1 MYKSALKHIAATA
14 VFGLTAVSASA
25 VVVTVNPPGTPVTNQ
40 GLVSSITGLTCQNIS
55 FNDSTNLQTF
65 VNPSTQ
71 CNSIT
76 YSFSGNPYVSGSL
89 SGQYSALPNNT
100 SVFLT
105 AAPSQEGK
113 SGASPIS
120 ISLPGNANYFGFYS
134 ASLDAY
140 NFIEFFENT
149 ISRGQYSGT
158 QLAALAGIAT
168 GDQSTGQ
175 YFNVYLSKD
184 MGFFNKVVLTS
195 TNFAFE
201 TDNHSFGVAAVP
213 ESIPVPGVL
222 ALLSIGLVG
231 IGAARRKQA

>member
-1 MYKSALKHIAATA
+1 MYKSSIKHIAATA
-14 VFGLTAVSASA
+14 VFGLTAASAAA
-25 VVVTVNPPGTPVTNQ
+25 VVVTVNPPGTAVTNQ
-40 GLVSSITGLTCQNIS
+40 GLVSSINGLACQNIS

-71 CNSIT
+71 CNGIT
-76 YSFSGNPYVSGSL
+76 YSFSGSPYVSGSL
-89 SGQYSALPNNT
+89 SGQYSALPNDT

-113 SGASPIS
+113 SGASPVS
-120 ISLPGNANYFGFYS
+120 ITLPSNANYFGFYS

-149 ISRGQYSGT
+149 ISRGQYSWT
-158 QLAALAGIAT
+158 QLAALAGIPS
-168 GDQSTGQ
+168 GDVSTGQ

-184 MGFFNKVVLTS
+184 MAFFNKVVLTS
-195 TNFAFE
+195 TNYAFE
-201 TDNHSFGVAAVP
+201 TDNHSFGVAMAP
-213 ESIPVPGVL
+213 ESVPVPGVL

-231 IGAARRKQA
+231 IGAARRRQA

>member
-1 MYKSALKHIAATA
+1 LYKSALKHIAATA

-40 GLVSSITGLTCQNIS
+40 GLVSSITGLTCQNTS

-71 CNSIT
+71 CNSIP
-76 YSFSGNPYVSGSL
+76 YSFSGSPYVSGSL

-113 SGASPIS
+113 SGASPVS
-120 ISLPGNANYFGFYS
+120 ISLPSNANYFGFYS

-149 ISRGQYSGT
+149 VSRGQYSGT

-201 TDNHSFGVAAVP
+201 TDNHSFGVAAVT

-231 IGAARRKQA
+231 IGAASRKQA